1 MKQETH
7 KEYHREGF
15 SVRHNLGEVLPSEDI
30 IRGWP
35 PETAVYHIA
44 DTIKR
49 MEALLDTVRDRG
61 RRKNHLYDINQQLA
75 LCRMIKG
82 EKALLHEI
90 IHPIAH

>member
-7 KEYHREGF
+7 KEYHREGH
-15 SVRHNLGEVLPSEDI
+15 SVRRNFGEVLPSEDT
-30 IRGWP
+30 IRAWP
-35 PETAVYHIA
+35 PETAAYHIL

-49 MEALLDTVRDRG
+49 ARALLDTVRDRG
-61 RRKNHLYDINQQLA
+61 RRGNWLYDVNQQLA

-90 IHPIAH
+90 IHPITH